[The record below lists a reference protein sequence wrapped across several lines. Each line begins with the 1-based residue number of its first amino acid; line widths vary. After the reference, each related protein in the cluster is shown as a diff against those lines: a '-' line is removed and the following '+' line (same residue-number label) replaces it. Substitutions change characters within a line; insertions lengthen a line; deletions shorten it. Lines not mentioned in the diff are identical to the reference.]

1 MPSYSLFRRRPLAAV
16 LLATLLLLSLAAA
29 TAARAS
35 VVIAGTRVI
44 YNGARDREV
53 TIKLTNEG
61 KAPALVQSWLDNG
74 DPSAPPA
81 SISVPFVLTPPVARI
96 DAGKG
101 QSLRIVYTGEPLPAD
116 RESVFWLNVL
126 EVPPR
131 PSAEEAGPNKLQL
144 AFRSR
149 IKFFY
154 RPAGLKGEAGEAPAK
169 LVWRLARADG
179 QLMLECHNP
188 TAFHVSVVSVELAD
202 GSKRAV
208 NDRGVMVGPGE
219 TARFP
224 LKGDAPAGQ
233 DSKVRYH
240 TLNDWGGSNDG
251 EAPLAGAN

>member
-1 MPSYSLFRRRPLAAV
+1 MPSYILFRRRPLAAILLAV
-16 LLATLLLLSLAAA
+16 LLALGLAGT
-29 TAARAS
+29 TAAQAS

-44 YNGARDREV
+44 YSARDREV

-61 KAPALVQSWLDNG
+61 NTPALVQSWLDNG
-74 DPSAPPA
+74 DPTAQPTG
-81 SISVPFVLTPPVARI
+81 ISVPFVLTPPVARI

-101 QSLRIVYTGEPLPAD
+101 QSLRIVYTGEPLPED

-126 EVPPR
+126 EIPPK

-154 RPAGLKGEAGEAPAK
+154 RPTGLEGNAGGAPAK
-169 LVWRLARADG
+169 LVWRVARGEG
-179 QLMLECHNP
+179 QVMLVAHNP
-188 TAFHVSVVSVELAD
+188 TPFHVSVVSVELT
-202 GSKRAV
+202 GGGKHAV
-208 NDRGVMVGPGE
+208 SDQSAMIAPGE
-219 TARFP
+219 STRFT
-224 LKGDAPAGQ
+224 LKGDVPAGP

-251 EAPLAGAN
+251 EASPAGTN

>member
-1 MPSYSLFRRRPLAAV
+1 MHRYIQFKRRPLSAI
-16 LLATLLLLSLAAA
+16 LLATLFALAAVEA
-29 TAARAS
+29 QAS

-44 YNGARDREV
+44 YSARDREV

-61 KAPALVQSWLDNG
+61 KTPALVQSWLDNG
-74 DPSAPPA
+74 DPAAPPA

-126 EVPPR
+126 EIPPK
-131 PSAEEAGPNKLQL
+131 PGADEAGPNKLQL

-154 RPAGLKGEAGEAPAK
+154 RPAGLKGGAGEAPAQ

-179 QLMLECHNP
+179 QLQLECHNP
-188 TAFHVSVVSVELAD
+188 TPFHVSVVSVELAH
-202 GSKRAV
+202 GGKRAV
-208 NDRGVMVGPGE
+208 DDRGAMVGPGE
-219 TARFP
+219 TRRFT
-224 LKGDAPAGQ
+224 LQGDVPAGP

-251 EAPLAGAN
+251 EAPLAGPN

>member
-1 MPSYSLFRRRPLAAV
+1 MPSYILFRRRLVAAILLAV
-16 LLATLLLLSLAAA
+16 LLALSVAAA

-44 YNGARDREV
+44 YNARDREV
-53 TIKLTNEG
+53 TVKLSNEG
-61 KAPALVQSWLDNG
+61 NAPALVQSWLDNG

-81 SISVPFVLTPPVARI
+81 SIRVPFVLAPPVARI

-126 EVPPR
+126 EIPPR
-131 PSAEEAGPNKLQL
+131 PNAEETGANKLQL

-154 RPAGLKGEAGEAPAK
+154 RPAGLKGEVAEAPAK
-169 LVWRLARADG
+169 LAWRLVRDEG
-179 QLMLECHNP
+179 QVVLECHNP
-188 TAFHVSVVSVELAD
+188 TPFHVSVVSVELT
-202 GSKRAV
+202 GGGKRAV
-208 NDRGVMVGPGE
+208 DDRGAMVAPGE
-219 TARFP
+219 TRRLT
-224 LKGDAPAGQ
+224 LKGDIPARP

>member
-1 MPSYSLFRRRPLAAV
+1 MLFSRRPIAAILLAA
-16 LLATLLLLSLAAA
+16 LLVLSLAAA

-44 YNGARDREV
+44 YTARDREV

-61 KAPALVQSWLDNG
+61 NAPALVQSWLDNG

-101 QSLRIVYTGEPLPAD
+101 QSLRIVYTGEPLPTD

-126 EVPPR
+126 EIPPK

-154 RPAGLKGEAGEAPAK
+154 RPAGLKGEAGEAPAR
-169 LVWRLARADG
+169 LVWRLARADS
-179 QLMLECHNP
+179 QSVLECQNP
-188 TAFHVSVVSVELAD
+188 TPFHVSIVSVELA
-202 GSKRAV
+202 GGGKHAV
-208 NDRGVMVGPGE
+208 NDRGAMVGPGE
-219 TARFP
+219 TLRFP
-224 LKGDAPAGQ
+224 LKGDVPAGP

-251 EAPLAGAN
+251 EAPLASAN